1 MKKSIV
7 LFTSLLLLFSC
18 SKENIT
24 TIHSVGISEN
34 LYEYSIVNFDTLNV
48 QPSKNRLIS
57 RYNVYQKLFSDS
69 VYLISGSAN
78 VNSLQFMVNSTVSET
93 ISFSNFRFI
102 LNGKKLPATISYEFG
117 VITVA
122 LNDISLLPGAN
133 FINLKAEV
141 FGVAQAT
148 YSVTLIGASITDNVG
163 FNAIKNGL
171 PLTTAI
177 TKFN

>member
-1 MKKSIV
+1 MKNSIILFVSV
-7 LFTSLLLLFSC
+7 LLFFSC

-24 TIHSVGISEN
+24 HIHSASSEN
-34 LYEYSIVNFDTLNV
+34 LYEYSIVNFDTMNV

-57 RYNVYQKLFSDS
+57 RYNVYQKIFSDS

-163 FNAIKNGL
+163 FNTIKNGL
-171 PLTTAI
+171 PLTTAV